1 MIEDPDQQFTQRE
14 QDVLALL
21 LLGRSN
27 QQIALE
33 LGIAARTVEFH
44 LGNIYEKLGVASRT
58 EAIVALSGQHLW
70 KPTGEGI
77 SDNQGISAV
86 EGKTESSQ
94 NGYIPI
100 LRRIPM
106 KNLIKIIGGS
116 VSTIV
121 FAVML
126 LLSRLPEKKPE
137 AIVPM
142 EPTPHTLIEESTEVP
157 AITEVAFTPEP
168 TPQETEI
175 VIEAA
180 EEFTELAVAHFVDE
194 NYPDGSSVEK
204 SASFIKTWVFRND
217 GTTSWT
223 PEYALVITGV
233 SAPLA
238 SEHKAPDVISMPQEV
253 KPGELVTLSANFTA
267 PNTDGIFEVHYKLVD
282 QAGNSAEGNGSEV
295 WLSLNVGEYLPSD
308 RILDGIGINITLVN
322 VEKFETLTN
331 VEICAQLP
339 DTQDW
344 NMNGVLLS
352 AGEVQSTLSGM
363 ALGNSKDANTYLSS
377 YRCYVLEFPVGVDQ
391 YGDAS
396 VKVSIS
402 NLRVPAENNLEA
414 NCARAS
420 EILSVS
426 NPGLT
431 FTCGPAGFYYTN
443 PKLPAGMD
451 LARADV
457 LIMDALEQAIYGYWL
472 LQE

>member
-1 MIEDPDQQFTQRE
+1 
-14 QDVLALL
+14 
-21 LLGRSN
+21 
-27 QQIALE
+27 
-33 LGIAARTVEFH
+33 
-44 LGNIYEKLGVASRT
+44 
-58 EAIVALSGQHLW
+58 
-70 KPTGEGI
+70 
-77 SDNQGISAV
+77 
-86 EGKTESSQ
+86 
-94 NGYIPI
+94 
-100 LRRIPM
+100 M

-116 VSTIV
+116 VSTII

-126 LLSRLPEKKPE
+126 LLSRTPEKKPE
-137 AIVPM
+137 SIVPI
-142 EPTPHTLIEESTEVP
+142 EPSPQTLIEESTKVP
-157 AITEVAFTPEP
+157 VITEVAFTPEP
-168 TPQETEI
+168 PPIEAEI
-175 VIEAA
+175 FIEAA
-180 EEFTELAVAHFVDE
+180 GEDTQSAVAHFVDE

-217 GTTSWT
+217 GTTPWT

-233 SAPLA
+233 SAPLG
-238 SEHKAPDVISMPQEV
+238 SEHQAPGVISMPQEV

-267 PNTDGIFEVHYKLVD
+267 PNTDGIYEVHYKLVD

-295 WLSLNVGEYLPSD
+295 WLSLNVGEYLPNAH
-308 RILDGIGINITLVN
+308 ILDAIGINITLVN
-322 VEKFETLTN
+322 IEKFEALTN

-363 ALGNSKDANTYLSS
+363 ALRNSKDANTYLSS
-377 YRCYVLEFPVGVDQ
+377 YRCYVLEFPVGIND
-391 YGDAS
+391 YGNES
-396 VKVSIS
+396 VAITIS

-420 EILSVS
+420 ETLSL
-426 NPGLT
+426 NYPGLT

-451 LARADV
+451 LNQADF
-457 LIMDALEQAIYGYWL
+457 LIMDALEQAIYGNWV